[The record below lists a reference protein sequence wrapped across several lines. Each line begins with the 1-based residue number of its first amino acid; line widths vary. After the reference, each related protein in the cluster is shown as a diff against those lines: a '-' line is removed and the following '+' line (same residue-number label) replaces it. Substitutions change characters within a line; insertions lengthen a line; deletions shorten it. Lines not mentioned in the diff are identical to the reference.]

1 MEGEKNICWANWRQW
16 GSICWN
22 VQGNACSLF
31 STGLEVVCVSSGWGE
46 LPWVQSQYGVEQSQ
60 KLEKGILESFV
71 TLWKPG
77 SNLAWSLILST
88 KFPFLHK
95 QVWVGFYFI
104 LGQDFLVVIAYF
116 LKSLGLAQETDAM
129 MVWNINILPIKIR
142 IFGAAFIFS

>member
-1 MEGEKNICWANWRQW
+1 MEGEKKYLLGR
-16 GSICWN
+16 
-22 VQGNACSLF
+22 
-31 STGLEVVCVSSGWGE
+31 LEAVRLNMLERSGKCMFTILHWSWSSVSSGWGE